1 VQVVSVYSVVDCQSG
16 KELNTGRTFI
26 GLVFHKHPSFLT
38 CWLDLKIWQPIAEQ
52 EMKDRPSEQRED
64 LQEEI
69 RQEICQLDIERNRHT
84 RDEREAKN

>member
-1 VQVVSVYSVVDCQSG
+1 
-16 KELNTGRTFI
+16 
-26 GLVFHKHPSFLT
+26 
-38 CWLDLKIWQPIAEQ
+38 
-52 EMKDRPSEQRED
+52 MKDRPSEQRED